1 MKLSD
6 LTDPGA
12 VVAAMHEFDELGRD
26 RFLEKYGFG
35 RSSTYFVEYQGRR
48 YDSKALIGAACGY
61 QHGRPLRHE
70 MFNGGLNTTARKLMD
85 LGFNVV
91 GGDPSAGSTRPPAT
105 FVLLWNPGSWEW
117 SEGDSDRMLR
127 LIADQGQA
135 PDRWS
140 TGSRTSGMHP
150 GDRIF
155 LLKVGTKPLGM
166 IASGTALSEIEYWDH
181 WDTERQERAPFVDVA
196 WDTLLDPNDV
206 LPRESLQTRIPGSGW
221 TFQGGGVLLPP
232 EIADDLE
239 LLWASHRPVERA
251 AEAIEARYTV
261 GFSRRRLHQQAFRRL
276 LLRHYPAE
284 CAVCGLEETF
294 ILEAAHVV
302 PDSEGGPSDV
312 ANGRLLCPNHHR
324 ALDAG
329 LYELTDDGAVWKNP
343 TRAF

>member
-35 RSSTYFVEYQGRR
+35 RSSTYFVEYEGRR
-48 YDSKALIGAACGY
+48 YDSKALLGAACGH

-70 MFNGGLNTTARKLMD
+70 MFNGGLDTTARKLTD

-91 GGDPSAGSTRPPAT
+91 GGDPPGDFPRPPSA

-117 SEGDSDRMLR
+117 SQDDRDRMQQ
-127 LIADQGQA
+127 LIAEQGQA

-166 IASGTALSEIEYWDH
+166 IASGTARSEIEHWDH
-181 WDTERQERAPFVDVA
+181 WDTERQEQAPFVDVA
-196 WDTLLDPNDV
+196 WDTLLCPQEV
-206 LPRESLQTRIPGSGW
+206 LPREVLKERSQTAAGPSK
-221 TFQGGGVLLPP
+221 
-232 EIADDLE
+232 
-239 LLWASHRPVERA
+239 
-251 AEAIEARYTV
+251 AEAYFSLPMSPTIWSFCGRPIDRSNEWPRQSRPAIPKASADTGYT
-261 GFSRRRLHQQAFRRL
+261 SRPSGGCSCGTTQQ
-276 LLRHYPAE
+276 
-284 CAVCGLEETF
+284 
-294 ILEAAHVV
+294 
-302 PDSEGGPSDV
+302 S
-312 ANGRLLCPNHHR
+312 
-324 ALDAG
+324 ALSAG
-329 LYELTDDGAVWKNP
+329 
-343 TRAF
+343 

>member
-12 VVAAMHEFDELGRD
+12 VVAAMHEFDEVGRD

-70 MFNGGLNTTARKLMD
+70 MFNGGLNTTARKLTD

-105 FVLLWNPGSWEW
+105 FVLLWNPSSWEW
-117 SEGDSDRMLR
+117 SQDDRDRMQQ
-127 LIADQGQA
+127 LIAEQGQA

-140 TGSRTSGMHP
+140 TGSRTSGMHS

-166 IASGTALSEIEYWDH
+166 IASGTARSEIEYWDH
-181 WDTERQERAPFVDVA
+181 WDTERQEQAPFVDVA
-196 WDTLLDPNDV
+196 WDTLLGPQEV
-206 LPRESLQTRIPGSGW
+206 LPREVLKEEMPDSGW
-221 TFQGGGVLLPP
+221 TFQGGGVLLTPDV
-232 EIADDLE
+232 ADDLE
-239 LLWASHRPVERA
+239 LLWASHRPVERVA
-251 AEAIEARYTV
+251 SAIEARYTQ
-261 GFSRRRLHQQAFRRL
+261 GLSRRRLHQQAFRSL

-329 LYELTDDGAVWKNP
+329 LYALTDAGPVWKDP
-343 TRAF
+343 ARAF